1 MNIVSTFLT
10 DILFS
15 ASQMMMS
22 TMILKW
28 KLLVEK
34 NVGSDSHHIN
44 HIKALETQSITIL
57 KHDFYSPFLTKVLY
71 NQSENN
77 VYKVIV

>member
-1 MNIVSTFLT
+1 
-10 DILFS
+10 
-15 ASQMMMS
+15 MMMS

-28 KLLVEK
+28 KLLLVEK

-44 HIKALETQSITIL
+44 HIKALETQGIVHHDI

-71 NQSENN
+71 SQSENN